1 MTVTIVQPRAAL
13 EDPHNCTDAA
23 DALTVL
29 EAVYDPLL
37 RRTADGFGPALAT
50 AWETPDGREW
60 TITLR
65 EGVRFHDGAPCDAV
79 AVAATLRRMARPE
92 MGVTLGAPGVWAQYL
107 GGMELEAPDDR
118 TLRLRLAAPMADLPD
133 ILCHAYVASPA
144 SLEDPAARPSGT
156 GPYRIEQV
164 APERIAASAADGHF
178 DGPPPNPR
186 LEWRAVPDAAARLAM
201 FEAGEAQ
208 VATRLPAGASGPDIR
223 EDMPPTTLIYL
234 FNAARGPLA
243 DARVR
248 RALNLA
254 LDREALV
261 RDVLGG
267 AGVPLYGPFSP
278 RHRGHVPPNR
288 TGPDQGAARA
298 LLAEAGHGGG
308 LTLEV
313 DCPTALPDEAE
324 ALTAAV
330 EAQLAPLGVR
340 FDVRIIPD
348 RTEYAHMVR
357 RSEIRDMCVFD
368 SSPLSTYRVLR
379 EKIDSRVRGSWWL
392 GYANGQVEALID
404 EAART
409 PDTAA
414 RTALF
419 ARCHEAL
426 VADPPWLTCYCHT
439 RRTGIR
445 GGAPGALRDGSVLDV
460 RALPPLAP

>member
-1 MTVTIVQPRAAL
+1 
-13 EDPHNCTDAA
+13 
-23 DALTVL
+23 
-29 EAVYDPLL
+29 
-37 RRTADGFGPALAT
+37 
-50 AWETPDGREW
+50 
-60 TITLR
+60 
-65 EGVRFHDGAPCDAV
+65 
-79 AVAATLRRMARPE
+79 
-92 MGVTLGAPGVWAQYL
+92 
-107 GGMELEAPDDR
+107 
-118 TLRLRLAAPMADLPD
+118 
-133 ILCHAYVASPA
+133 
-144 SLEDPAARPSGT
+144 
-156 GPYRIEQV
+156 
-164 APERIAASAADGHF
+164 
-178 DGPPPNPR
+178 
-186 LEWRAVPDAAARLAM
+186 
-201 FEAGEAQ
+201 
-208 VATRLPAGASGPDIR
+208 
-223 EDMPPTTLIYL
+223 
-234 FNAARGPLA
+234 
-243 DARVR
+243 
-248 RALNLA
+248 
-254 LDREALV
+254 
-261 RDVLGG
+261 
-267 AGVPLYGPFSP
+267 VPLYGPFSP